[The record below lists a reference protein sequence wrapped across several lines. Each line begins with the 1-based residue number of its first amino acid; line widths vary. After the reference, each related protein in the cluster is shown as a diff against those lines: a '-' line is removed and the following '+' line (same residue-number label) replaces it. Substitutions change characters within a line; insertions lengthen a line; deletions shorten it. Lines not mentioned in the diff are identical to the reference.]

1 MDTEALIDRIRSLR
15 DRIDVPASPAK
26 PPILKP
32 EPVPYSSNDSSN
44 DSNSNP
50 SGEPSSEPSSDS
62 NDPVNFKPED
72 QAEDQEPQDR
82 TASIASNLADAMASL
97 NEDVY
102 DVYANKSDVTALDT
116 RMQVIEEKLHKTQE
130 MIVTLNRAVGRLIDY
145 EEKQS
150 DQSLAMPANP
160 KEELSEPHKIDTAAA
175 NTAAANTA
183 AANIPVAEITAPD
196 ITPPPVMILDRVAP
210 DRVIS
215 DPNPSGKREK
225 YRAPGLVKPTS
236 VHSLWYG
243 AAAIL
248 IVMLYFM
255 FASGTTTSQPASSL
269 PESDAFLNENEMA
282 VYAYIDMGMARPLGI
297 TSLDTFSARMWEKGV
312 DLPQYYECM
321 VSIMDASTR
330 PMNQMMLIELLDNP
344 LRSDY
349 NPAII
354 DRQRALF
361 ESRYGSADHYGGY
374 GRARTNIESCR
385 NW

>member
-1 MDTEALIDRIRSLR
+1 MDQSEMDTEALIDRIRSLR

-32 EPVPYSSNDSSN
+32 EPVPDDSND
-44 DSNSNP
+44 DS
-50 SGEPSSEPSSDS
+50 SGEPNLDTS
-62 NDPVNFKPED
+62 DPVNIQPED
-72 QAEDQEPQDR
+72 QAEDRAEDRAEDQAQDQEPQNR

-116 RMQVIEEKLHKTQE
+116 RMQVIEQKLHKTQD

-150 DQSLAMPANP
+150 DQSPAMLTAP
-160 KEELSEPHKIDTAAA
+160 KPELPEPHKIDTAAEG
-175 NTAAANTA
+175 
-183 AANIPVAEITAPD
+183 AEIAAPD

-215 DPNPSGKREK
+215 DLNPSSNREK

-255 FASGTTTSQPASSL
+255 FATGTTTSQPASSL
-269 PESDAFLNENEMA
+269 PESDAFLNETEMA

-349 NPAII
+349 NPAIV

>member
-32 EPVPYSSNDSSN
+32 EPAPDSSN
-44 DSNSNP
+44 
-50 SGEPSSEPSSDS
+50 EPSRDTSDPA
-62 NDPVNFKPED
+62 NIQPED
-72 QAEDQEPQDR
+72 QAQDQEPQDR

-116 RMQVIEEKLHKTQE
+116 RMQMIEQKLHKTQD

-150 DQSLAMPANP
+150 DQSPAMLANP
-160 KEELSEPHKIDTAAA
+160 KEELPEPHKIDTVTA
-175 NTAAANTA
+175 NTAAE
-183 AANIPVAEITAPD
+183 PAEGAKIAAPD
-196 ITPPPVMILDRVAP
+196 LTSPPVMVLDRIAP

-215 DPNPSGKREK
+215 DPNPSGKREH
-225 YRAPGLVKPTS
+225 YRAPGLGKPTS

-243 AAAIL
+243 AVAIL

-255 FASGTTTSQPASSL
+255 FSSGTTTSQPASSL

-321 VSIMDASTR
+321 ISIMDASTR

-349 NPAII
+349 NPAIV

>member
-50 SGEPSSEPSSDS
+50 SSEPSIEPNSDS
-62 NDPVNFKPED
+62 NDPVNFQPED
-72 QAEDQEPQDR
+72 QPKDQAQDQEPQDR

-116 RMQVIEEKLHKTQE
+116 RMQVIEEKLHKTQD

-150 DQSLAMPANP
+150 DQAPVMLTTP
-160 KEELSEPHKIDTAAA
+160 KPELPEPHKIDTAAD
-175 NTAAANTA
+175 TAADM
-183 AANIPVAEITAPD
+183 PVAEISAPD
-196 ITPPPVMILDRVAP
+196 ITQPPVMVLDRVAP

-215 DPNPSGKREK
+215 YPNPSGNREK
-225 YRAPGLVKPTS
+225 YRAPGLVKPAS
-236 VHSLWYG
+236 IHSLWYG

-255 FASGTTTSQPASSL
+255 FATGTTTSQPAASL
-269 PESDAFLNENEMA
+269 PESDAFLNETEMA

-321 VSIMDASTR
+321 VSIMEASTR

-349 NPAII
+349 NPAIV